1 VETRV
6 DASTEAGARPIL
18 SGGRRTLGSATHSE
32 TEGFT
37 VQRTNGSNEWAREV
51 GERQS
56 LHRSVNERI
65 GEAAD
70 QFQMVD
76 NIPALC
82 ECGSPECS
90 EQLMLTPA
98 EYESLRRIP
107 THFAVLRG
115 HDIPEVE
122 RVIEENDR
130 FVVVEKFG
138 ESAVVAIKLDPRR
151 LH

>member
-1 VETRV
+1 MALRN
-6 DASTEAGARPIL
+6 DGL
-18 SGGRRTLGSATHSE
+18 
-32 TEGFT
+32 
-37 VQRTNGSNEWAREV
+37 NEWAREV

-70 QFQMVD
+70 GLPMVD
-76 NIPALC
+76 YVPALC
-82 ECGSPECS
+82 ECGSAECS
-90 EQLMLTPA
+90 GQIMLTAA
-98 EYESLRRIP
+98 EYERLRRIP

-122 RVIEENDR
+122 RVIEENER

-151 LH
+151 SRRTKQL